1 MKRKWLMC
9 VMFFS
14 LLLVTANFAAAS
26 EILNGEWTLRW
37 DNRLDGQVK
46 AEDSKLFLLTSRH
59 GRFIGNDLKTGSE
72 VFLSGETSAYQNQ
85 ALVHFYYSAG
95 DFFAACSGRRTHAKR
110 FMGAWFS
117 INAMSGDFE
126 LVKTS
131 ATGKNNT
138 SKQHLTCKNK
148 DNAEKDCCCFL
159 GSHTYLF
166 SPRNVDY
173 FVATLDTGKR
183 FNCQSKVKLEVKKQ
197 NRWVTVKQINAVSSK
212 GNSEKNR
219 ITVRVDVNSN
229 IDGVRLSDG
238 CVCCI
243 DYSDITL
250 Y

>member
-1 MKRKWLMC
+1 MKRKWMTGVLI
-9 VMFFS
+9 FS
-14 LLLVTANFAAAS
+14 LLLVIPSFAAAS
-26 EILNGEWTLRW
+26 EILNGEWALRW

-46 AEDSKLFLLTSRH
+46 AEDSKMFMLTSRH
-59 GRFIGNDLKTGSE
+59 GRFIGNDLQSGSE

-95 DFFAACSGRRTHAKR
+95 NFFAACSGKRTHANR

-126 LVKTS
+126 LIKTS
-131 ATGKNNT
+131 ATGKNDNAKRKL
-138 SKQHLTCKNK
+138 SCKNN
-148 DNAEKDCCCFL
+148 DNAEKGCCCFL

-173 FVATLDTGKR
+173 FVATLDTGKK
-183 FNCQSKVKLEVKKQ
+183 FNCKSKVNLEVKKQ
-197 NRWVTVKQINAVSSK
+197 NRWVTLKQINAVSSK

-219 ITVRVDVNSN
+219 IKVRVDVNAN
-229 IDGVRLSDG
+229 IGGVRLSDG

-243 DYSDITL
+243 DYSDIVL